1 MASRGGQMVAGTDGM
16 DFQHRERVAG
26 QYSVSASNKQ
36 RLKLLSVLHLV
47 LGVVHNARL
56 LPALLPGLAPR
67 PLADLPAPSE
77 LEYAWLLS
85 LPFVFMALSA
95 CKRSKSGESMRV
107 NVRVEI

>member
-56 LPALLPGLAPR
+56 LSALLPGLAPR